1 MFRKLLLGGAFG
13 VLTTIVY
20 RVGKQNIFATND
32 QSQGETDSLA
42 SRHKNGKF
50 SKKKNVEKSIRS
62 QQSLVEAR
70 ATTWSQFDCPTNI
83 TWTRTQEVIVKK
95 CLYILHIINHNINKV
110 LDCIIEATL
119 YFRWY

>member
-32 QSQGETDSLA
+32 QSKGETDSLA

-62 QQSLVEAR
+62 KQSLVEAR
-70 ATTWSQFDCPTNI
+70 ATPRSQ
-83 TWTRTQEVIVKK
+83 
-95 CLYILHIINHNINKV
+95 
-110 LDCIIEATL
+110 
-119 YFRWY
+119 

>member
-32 QSQGETDSLA
+32 QSQGETDS
-42 SRHKNGKF
+42 RHKNGEF
-50 SKKKNVEKSIRS
+50 SKKKNVEKSIHS

-70 ATTWSQFDCPTNI
+70 ATPRSQFDCPTNI
-83 TWTRTQEVIVKK
+83 AWTRTQEDEEVIVK
-95 CLYILHIINHNINKV
+95 NI
-110 LDCIIEATL
+110 CTFYTL
-119 YFRWY
+119 STTT